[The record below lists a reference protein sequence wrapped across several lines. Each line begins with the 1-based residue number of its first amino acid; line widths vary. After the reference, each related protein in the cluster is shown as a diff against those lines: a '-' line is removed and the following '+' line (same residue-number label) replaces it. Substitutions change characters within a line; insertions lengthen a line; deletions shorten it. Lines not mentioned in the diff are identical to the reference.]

1 MFTMTN
7 LVQPDTVE
15 EAYKI
20 LMEKK
25 NNTILGGCAFL
36 RMGSK
41 RIDTGI
47 ELSKLNLNYIS
58 EDENHIEIGAYATLR
73 DLERNPLLNK
83 YYCGVIPAS
92 IRDIIGVQL
101 RSIVTA
107 GASVYSKYGFSDL
120 IPVLLVLDCEVELFK
135 GGRVKLS
142 EFMDKPYEK
151 DILTRLYLKKSDT
164 KAAYANLRNS
174 VSDYSVLN
182 AAVSKS
188 GSEFIIAVG
197 ARPAKSKIAKEAS
210 QYLSGSSLDN
220 ESVEKAAVLVSEEIG
235 FGSNM
240 RGSEDYRKAICGVLV
255 RKAVKEVLECR

>member
-15 EAYKI
+15 DAYKI

-47 ELSKLNLNYIS
+47 ELSKLNLNQIS
-58 EDENHIEIGAYATLR
+58 EDETHIIVGAYTNYR
-73 DLERNPLLNK
+73 DLETNPLMNK
-83 YYCGVIPAS
+83 HFCGVIPAS
-92 IRDIIGVQL
+92 VRDIIGVQL
-101 RSIVTA
+101 RSIVTV
-107 GASVYSKYGFSDL
+107 GASVFSKYGFSDL
-120 IPVLLVLDCEVELFK
+120 IPSLLVLDCEVELFK
-135 GGRVKLS
+135 GGKLKLS

-151 DILTRLYLKKSDT
+151 DILTRLYLKKSDA
-164 KAAYANLRNS
+164 KAVYVNLRNS
-174 VSDYSVLN
+174 VSDYSILN

-197 ARPAKSKIAKEAS
+197 ARPAKAKIAGNAS
-210 QYLSGSSLDN
+210 RYLSVSDLSD
-220 ESVEKAAVLVSEEIG
+220 EAIEKAASLVSEEIG

-240 RGSEDYRKAICGVLV
+240 RGSEAYRKSLCSALV

>member
-20 LMEKK
+20 LLEKR
-25 NNTILGGCAFL
+25 NNTVLGGCAFL

-47 ELSKLNLNYIS
+47 ELSQLNLNGIS
-58 EDENHIEIGAYATLR
+58 EDEEHIIVGAYTNFR
-73 DLERNPLLNK
+73 ELETNPIMK
-83 YYCGVIPAS
+83 EYFCGVIPAS
-92 IRDIIGVQL
+92 LKDIIGVQF
-101 RSIVTA
+101 RSMVTV
-107 GASVYSKYGFSDL
+107 GASVFSKYGFSDL
-120 IPVLLVLDCEVELFK
+120 IPSLLVLDCEVELFK

-151 DILTRLYLKKSDT
+151 DILTKLYLKKSDT
-164 KAAYANLRNS
+164 KAAYVHLRNS
-174 VSDYSVLN
+174 VSDYSILN

-188 GSEFIIAVG
+188 GSQFIIAIG
-197 ARPAKSKIAKEAS
+197 ARPAKAKIAVNAS
-210 QYLSGSSLDN
+210 AYLSGSDLTD
-220 ESVEKAAVLVSEEIG
+220 EAIEKAASLAAEEIG

-240 RGSEDYRKAICGVLV
+240 RGSEEYRRSLCRVLV
-255 RKAVKEVLECR
+255 KKAVKEVLECR